1 MGENEKMLKSITEYL
16 NKIFTKLFGSKPT
29 VSNTDSNGNTNFSGN
44 NNTINNTNSNNN
56 NNNIN
61 SNNNINNSVN
71 TYNTPKTELE
81 TKKEILI
88 CKKDLYE
95 HILSYK
101 QHIFDVDV
109 IRLADLDLNKN
120 FLGKIEELK
129 KNIGIEIDLLKEHY
143 PELCELAKK
152 AFNSISDY
160 QLNAVSYGLLKQRVQ
175 IETQK
180 KLNNAE
186 YDEYEY
192 DKLMA
197 LYDKRSSD
205 ISQLKY
211 KVEDS
216 FPEYMNA
223 DRK

>member
-1 MGENEKMLKSITEYL
+1 MIISDYALEIKQSG
-16 NKIFTKLFGSKPT
+16 
-29 VSNTDSNGNTNFSGN
+29 FSVYEHNSN
-44 NNTINNTNSNNN
+44 NNNNNN

-61 SNNNINNSVN
+61 SNNNINNNINNSVN

-109 IRLADLDLNKN
+109 IRLADPDLNKN

-175 IETQK
+175 IETKK

-216 FPEYMNA
+216 FSEYMNA

>member
-29 VSNTDSNGNTNFSGN
+29 VSNTDSNGNTNLSGN
-44 NNTINNTNSNNN
+44 NNTINNNNSNNN

-109 IRLADLDLNKN
+109 ISLADLDLNKN

>member
-1 MGENEKMLKSITEYL
+1 MTPIKLLYL
-16 NKIFTKLFGSKPT
+16 IISDYALEIKQSG
-29 VSNTDSNGNTNFSGN
+29 FSVYEH
-44 NNTINNTNSNNN
+44 NSNNN

-61 SNNNINNSVN
+61 SNNNINNNINNSVN

-109 IRLADLDLNKN
+109 IRLADPDLNKN

-175 IETQK
+175 IETKK

-216 FPEYMNA
+216 FSEYMNA

>member
-1 MGENEKMLKSITEYL
+1 LLYL
-16 NKIFTKLFGSKPT
+16 IISDYALEIKQSG
-29 VSNTDSNGNTNFSGN
+29 FSVYEH
-44 NNTINNTNSNNN
+44 NSNNN

-61 SNNNINNSVN
+61 SNNNINNNINNSVN

-109 IRLADLDLNKN
+109 IRLADPDLNKN

-175 IETQK
+175 IETKK

-216 FPEYMNA
+216 FSEYMNA

>member
-1 MGENEKMLKSITEYL
+1 MFKSISEYL
-16 NKIFTKLFGSKPT
+16 NKILTKLFGSKPT
-29 VSNTDSNGNTNFSGN
+29 ISSNDSKGSMNIIG
-44 NNTINNTNSNNN
+44 NSNHD
-56 NNNIN
+56 NNID
-61 SNNNINNSVN
+61 NSVN

-88 CKKDLYE
+88 CKKELYE

-101 QHIFDVDV
+101 QHIFGVDV

-120 FLGKIEELK
+120 FLDTIKELK
-129 KNIGIEIDLLKEHY
+129 KTIDIEIDLLKEHY
-143 PELCELAKK
+143 PDLCELAKK

-160 QLNAVSYGLLKQRVQ
+160 QLHAVSYGLLKEKVQ

-186 YDEYEY
+186 YNEYEY
-192 DKLMA
+192 NKLMA
-197 LYDKRSSD
+197 LYDKRSSEID
-205 ISQLKY
+205 SYKY
-211 KVEDS
+211 EVEDS

-223 DRK
+223 YRK

>member
-44 NNTINNTNSNNN
+44 NNTNSNNN

>member
-1 MGENEKMLKSITEYL
+1 MFKSISEYL
-16 NKIFTKLFGSKPT
+16 NKILTKLFGSKPT
-29 VSNTDSNGNTNFSGN
+29 ISSNDSKGSMNIIG
-44 NNTINNTNSNNN
+44 NSNHD
-56 NNNIN
+56 NNID
-61 SNNNINNSVN
+61 NSVN

-120 FLGKIEELK
+120 FLDTIKELK
-129 KNIGIEIDLLKEHY
+129 KTIDIEIDLLKKHY
-143 PELCELAKK
+143 PDLCELAKK

-160 QLNAVSYGLLKQRVQ
+160 QLHAVSYGLLKEKVQ

-186 YDEYEY
+186 YNEYEY
-192 DKLMA
+192 NKLMA
-197 LYDKRSSD
+197 LYDKRSSEID
-205 ISQLKY
+205 SYKY

-216 FPEYMNA
+216 FPEYINA
-223 DRK
+223 DRKQKIL

>member
-1 MGENEKMLKSITEYL
+1 MFKSISEYL
-16 NKIFTKLFGSKPT
+16 NKILTKLFGSKPT
-29 VSNTDSNGNTNFSGN
+29 ISSNDSKGSMNIIG
-44 NNTINNTNSNNN
+44 NSNHD
-56 NNNIN
+56 NNID
-61 SNNNINNSVN
+61 NSVN

-120 FLGKIEELK
+120 FLDTIKELK
-129 KNIGIEIDLLKEHY
+129 KTIDIEIDLLKEHY
-143 PELCELAKK
+143 PDLCELAKK

-160 QLNAVSYGLLKQRVQ
+160 QLHAVSYGLLKEKVQ
-175 IETQK
+175 IETQN

-186 YDEYEY
+186 YNEYEY
-192 DKLMA
+192 NKLMA
-197 LYDKRSSD
+197 LYDKRSSEID
-205 ISQLKY
+205 SYKY

-216 FPEYMNA
+216 FPEYRNA

>member
-1 MGENEKMLKSITEYL
+1 MFKSISEYL
-16 NKIFTKLFGSKPT
+16 NKILTKLFGSKPT
-29 VSNTDSNGNTNFSGN
+29 ISSNDSKGSMNIIG
-44 NNTINNTNSNNN
+44 NSNHD
-56 NNNIN
+56 NNID
-61 SNNNINNSVN
+61 NSVN

-109 IRLADLDLNKN
+109 RKLADLDLNKN
-120 FLGKIEELK
+120 FLDTIKELK
-129 KNIGIEIDLLKEHY
+129 KTIDIEIDLLKEHY
-143 PELCELAKK
+143 PDLCELAKK

-160 QLNAVSYGLLKQRVQ
+160 QLHAVSYGLLKEKVQ

-186 YDEYEY
+186 YNEYEY
-192 DKLMA
+192 NKLMA
-197 LYDKRSSD
+197 LYDKRSSEID
-205 ISQLKY
+205 SYKY

-216 FPEYMNA
+216 FPEYVNA

>member
-1 MGENEKMLKSITEYL
+1 MFKSISEYL
-16 NKIFTKLFGSKPT
+16 NKILTKLFGSKPT
-29 VSNTDSNGNTNFSGN
+29 ISSNDSKGSMNIIG
-44 NNTINNTNSNNN
+44 NSNHD
-56 NNNIN
+56 NNID
-61 SNNNINNSVN
+61 NSVN

-81 TKKEILI
+81 TTKEILI

-101 QHIFDVDV
+101 HHIFDVDV
-109 IRLADLDLNKN
+109 KKLADLDLNKN
-120 FLGKIEELK
+120 FLDTIKELK
-129 KNIGIEIDLLKEHY
+129 KTIDIEIDLLKEHY
-143 PELCELAKK
+143 PDLCELAKK

-160 QLNAVSYGLLKQRVQ
+160 QLHAVSYGLLKEKVQ

-186 YDEYEY
+186 YNEYEY
-192 DKLMA
+192 NKLMA
-197 LYDKRSSD
+197 LYDKRSSEID
-205 ISQLKY
+205 SYKY
-211 KVEDS
+211 EVEDS

>member
-1 MGENEKMLKSITEYL
+1 MFKSISEYL
-16 NKIFTKLFGSKPT
+16 NKIRFKSISEYLNKILTKLFGSKPT
-29 VSNTDSNGNTNFSGN
+29 ISSNDSKGSMNIIGNS
-44 NNTINNTNSNNN
+44 SHD
-56 NNNIN
+56 NNID
-61 SNNNINNSVN
+61 NSVN

-109 IRLADLDLNKN
+109 IRLADLNSNKN
-120 FLGKIEELK
+120 FLDTIKELK
-129 KNIGIEIDLLKEHY
+129 KTIDIEIDLLKEHY
-143 PELCELAKK
+143 PDLCELAKK
-152 AFNSISDY
+152 AVNSISDY
-160 QLNAVSYGLLKQRVQ
+160 QLHAIYYGLLKEQVQ
-175 IETQK
+175 FAPQK

-186 YDEYEY
+186 YN
-192 DKLMA
+192 KLMA
-197 LYDKRSSD
+197 LYDKSSSELD
-205 ISQLKY
+205 SYKY

>member
-1 MGENEKMLKSITEYL
+1 MLKSITEYL
-16 NKIFTKLFGSKPT
+16 KKILTKIFGGKPT
-29 VSNTDSNGNTNFSGN
+29 VSNTDSNGNTNLSG
-44 NNTINNTNSNNN
+44 NNN
-56 NNNIN
+56 NNN
-61 SNNNINNSVN
+61 NNNNTSNSFNNNTNSIINNVDTIN
-71 TYNTPKTELE
+71 TQKTELE

-88 CKKDLYE
+88 CKKDLYD
-95 HILSYK
+95 HLLSYK

-109 IRLADLDLNKN
+109 IKLADLNLNKD
-120 FLGKIEELK
+120 FLDTVTELK

-160 QLNAVSYGLLKQRVQ
+160 QLNAVSYGSLKEKVQ

-192 DKLMA
+192 NKLMA

>member
-1 MGENEKMLKSITEYL
+1 MFKSISEYL
-16 NKIFTKLFGSKPT
+16 NKILTKLFGSKPT
-29 VSNTDSNGNTNFSGN
+29 ISSNDSKGSMNIIG
-44 NNTINNTNSNNN
+44 NSNHD
-56 NNNIN
+56 NNID
-61 SNNNINNSVN
+61 NSVN

-120 FLGKIEELK
+120 FLDTIKELK
-129 KNIGIEIDLLKEHY
+129 KTIDIEIDLLKEHY
-143 PELCELAKK
+143 PDLCELAKK

-160 QLNAVSYGLLKQRVQ
+160 QLHAVSYGLLKEKVQ

-186 YDEYEY
+186 YNEYEY
-192 DKLMA
+192 NKLMA
-197 LYDKRSSD
+197 LYDKRSSEID
-205 ISQLKY
+205 SYKY

-216 FPEYMNA
+216 FPEYRNA

>member
-1 MGENEKMLKSITEYL
+1 MFKSISEYL
-16 NKIFTKLFGSKPT
+16 NKILTKLFGSKPT
-29 VSNTDSNGNTNFSGN
+29 ISSNDSKGSMNIIG
-44 NNTINNTNSNNN
+44 NSNHD
-56 NNNIN
+56 NNID
-61 SNNNINNSVN
+61 NSVN

-88 CKKDLYE
+88 CKKDIYE

-120 FLGKIEELK
+120 FLDTIKELK
-129 KNIGIEIDLLKEHY
+129 KTIDIEIDLLKEHY
-143 PELCELAKK
+143 PDLCELAKK

-160 QLNAVSYGLLKQRVQ
+160 QLHAVSYGLLKEKVQ

-186 YDEYEY
+186 YNEYEY
-192 DKLMA
+192 NKLMA
-197 LYDKRSSD
+197 LYDKRSSEID
-205 ISQLKY
+205 SYKY

>member
-1 MGENEKMLKSITEYL
+1 MGENKIMFKSISEYL
-16 NKIFTKLFGSKPT
+16 NKILTKLFGSKPT
-29 VSNTDSNGNTNFSGN
+29 ISSNDSKESMNIIG
-44 NNTINNTNSNNN
+44 NSNHD
-56 NNNIN
+56 IK
-61 SNNNINNSVN
+61 IDNSVH

-81 TKKEILI
+81 TKKEVLI
-88 CKKDLYE
+88 CKKDLYG

-109 IRLADLDLNKN
+109 IRLADLDLNKD
-120 FLGKIEELK
+120 FLDTIKELK
-129 KNIGIEIDLLKEHY
+129 KNIDIEIDLLKEHY
-143 PELCELAKK
+143 PDLCELAKK

-160 QLNAVSYGLLKQRVQ
+160 QSHAVSYGLLKEKVQ

-186 YDEYEY
+186 YNEYEY
-192 DKLMA
+192 NKLMA
-197 LYDKRSSD
+197 LYDKRSSEID
-205 ISQLKY
+205 SYKN

>member
-152 AFNSISDY
+152 AFNNISDY

>member
-1 MGENEKMLKSITEYL
+1 M
-16 NKIFTKLFGSKPT
+16 
-29 VSNTDSNGNTNFSGN
+29 
-44 NNTINNTNSNNN
+44 
-56 NNNIN
+56 
-61 SNNNINNSVN
+61 
-71 TYNTPKTELE
+71 
-81 TKKEILI
+81 
-88 CKKDLYE
+88 
-95 HILSYK
+95 
-101 QHIFDVDV
+101 
-109 IRLADLDLNKN
+109 
-120 FLGKIEELK
+120 
-129 KNIGIEIDLLKEHY
+129 
-143 PELCELAKK
+143 AKK

-175 IETQK
+175 IETKK

-216 FPEYMNA
+216 FSEYMNA

>member
-1 MGENEKMLKSITEYL
+1 M
-16 NKIFTKLFGSKPT
+16 
-29 VSNTDSNGNTNFSGN
+29 SGN
-44 NNTINNTNSNNN
+44 NNTINNNNSNNN

-61 SNNNINNSVN
+61 SNNNSNNNINTSVN

-205 ISQLKY
+205 IGQLKY

>member
-1 MGENEKMLKSITEYL
+1 MIISDYALEIKQSG
-16 NKIFTKLFGSKPT
+16 
-29 VSNTDSNGNTNFSGN
+29 FSVYEH
-44 NNTINNTNSNNN
+44 NSNNN

-61 SNNNINNSVN
+61 SNNNINNNINNSVN

-109 IRLADLDLNKN
+109 IRLADPDLNKN

-175 IETQK
+175 IETKK

-216 FPEYMNA
+216 FSEYMNA

>member
-1 MGENEKMLKSITEYL
+1 MFKSISEYL
-16 NKIFTKLFGSKPT
+16 NKILTKLFGSKPT
-29 VSNTDSNGNTNFSGN
+29 ISSNDSKGSMNIIG
-44 NNTINNTNSNNN
+44 NSNHD
-56 NNNIN
+56 NNID
-61 SNNNINNSVN
+61 NSVN

-120 FLGKIEELK
+120 FLDTIKELK
-129 KNIGIEIDLLKEHY
+129 KTIDIEIDLLKEHY
-143 PELCELAKK
+143 PDLCELAKK

-160 QLNAVSYGLLKQRVQ
+160 QLHAVSYGLLKEKVQ

-186 YDEYEY
+186 YNEYEY
-192 DKLMA
+192 NKLMA
-197 LYDKRSSD
+197 LYDKRSSEID
-205 ISQLKY
+205 SYKY

-216 FPEYMNA
+216 FPEYVNA

>member
-1 MGENEKMLKSITEYL
+1 MFKSISEYL
-16 NKIFTKLFGSKPT
+16 NKILTKLFGSKPT
-29 VSNTDSNGNTNFSGN
+29 ISSNDSKGSMNIIG
-44 NNTINNTNSNNN
+44 NSNHD
-56 NNNIN
+56 NNID
-61 SNNNINNSVN
+61 NSVN

-81 TKKEILI
+81 TTKEILI

-120 FLGKIEELK
+120 FLDTIKELK
-129 KNIGIEIDLLKEHY
+129 KTIDIEIDLLKEHY
-143 PELCELAKK
+143 PDLCELAKK

-160 QLNAVSYGLLKQRVQ
+160 QLHAVSYGLLKEKVQ

-186 YDEYEY
+186 YNEYEY
-192 DKLMA
+192 NKLMA
-197 LYDKRSSD
+197 LYDKRSSEID
-205 ISQLKY
+205 SYKN

-216 FPEYMNA
+216 FPEYRNA

>member
-120 FLGKIEELK
+120 FLDTIKELK
-129 KNIGIEIDLLKEHY
+129 KTIDIEIDLLKEHY
-143 PELCELAKK
+143 PDLCELAKK

>member
-1 MGENEKMLKSITEYL
+1 MGENKIMFKSISEYL
-16 NKIFTKLFGSKPT
+16 NKILTKLFGSKPT
-29 VSNTDSNGNTNFSGN
+29 ISSNDSKESMNIIG
-44 NNTINNTNSNNN
+44 NSNHD
-56 NNNIN
+56 IK
-61 SNNNINNSVN
+61 IDNSVH

-81 TKKEILI
+81 TKKEVLI
-88 CKKDLYE
+88 CKKNLYE

-109 IRLADLDLNKN
+109 IRLADLDLNKD
-120 FLGKIEELK
+120 FLDTIKELK
-129 KNIGIEIDLLKEHY
+129 KNIDIEIDLLKEHY
-143 PELCELAKK
+143 PDLCELAKK

-160 QLNAVSYGLLKQRVQ
+160 QSHAVSYGLLKEKVQ

-186 YDEYEY
+186 YNEYEY
-192 DKLMA
+192 NKLMA
-197 LYDKRSSD
+197 LYDKRSSEID
-205 ISQLKY
+205 SYKN
-211 KVEDS
+211 KVEYS

>member
-1 MGENEKMLKSITEYL
+1 MFKSISEYL
-16 NKIFTKLFGSKPT
+16 NKILTKLFGSKPT
-29 VSNTDSNGNTNFSGN
+29 ISSNDSKGSMNIIG
-44 NNTINNTNSNNN
+44 NSNHD
-56 NNNIN
+56 NNID
-61 SNNNINNSVN
+61 NSVN

-120 FLGKIEELK
+120 FLDTIKELK
-129 KNIGIEIDLLKEHY
+129 KTIDIEIDLLKEHY
-143 PELCELAKK
+143 PDLCELAKK

-160 QLNAVSYGLLKQRVQ
+160 QLHAVSYGLLKEKVQ

-186 YDEYEY
+186 YNEYEY
-192 DKLMA
+192 NKLMA
-197 LYDKRSSD
+197 LYDKRSSEID
-205 ISQLKY
+205 SYKY

>member
-1 MGENEKMLKSITEYL
+1 MFKSISEYL
-16 NKIFTKLFGSKPT
+16 NKILTKLFGSKPT
-29 VSNTDSNGNTNFSGN
+29 ISSNDSKGSMNIIG
-44 NNTINNTNSNNN
+44 NSNHD
-56 NNNIN
+56 NNID
-61 SNNNINNSVN
+61 NSVN

-120 FLGKIEELK
+120 FLDTIKELK
-129 KNIGIEIDLLKEHY
+129 KTIDIEIDLLKEHY
-143 PELCELAKK
+143 PDLCELAKK

-160 QLNAVSYGLLKQRVQ
+160 QLHAVSYGLLKEKVQ

-186 YDEYEY
+186 YNEYEY
-192 DKLMA
+192 NKLMA
-197 LYDKRSSD
+197 LYDKRSSEID
-205 ISQLKY
+205 SYKY

-216 FPEYMNA
+216 FPEYINA

>member
-29 VSNTDSNGNTNFSGN
+29 VSNTDSNGNTNLSGN
-44 NNTINNTNSNNN
+44 NNTINNNNS
-56 NNNIN
+56 NNIN
-61 SNNNINNSVN
+61 SNINSNNINNSVN

-88 CKKDLYE
+88 CKKDLYK

-109 IRLADLDLNKN
+109 IRLADLDLNKD
-120 FLGKIEELK
+120 FLDTIKELK
-129 KNIGIEIDLLKEHY
+129 KTIDIEINLLKEHY
-143 PELCELAKK
+143 PDLCELAKK

-160 QLNAVSYGLLKQRVQ
+160 QSHAVSYGLLKEKVQ
-175 IETQK
+175 IETKK

-186 YDEYEY
+186 YNEYEY
-192 DKLMA
+192 NKLMA
-197 LYDKRSSD
+197 LYDKRSSEID
-205 ISQLKY
+205 SYKY

>member
-1 MGENEKMLKSITEYL
+1 MGENKIMFKSISEYL
-16 NKIFTKLFGSKPT
+16 NKILTKLFGSKPT
-29 VSNTDSNGNTNFSGN
+29 ISSNDSKGSMNIIG
-44 NNTINNTNSNNN
+44 NSNHD
-56 NNNIN
+56 IK
-61 SNNNINNSVN
+61 IDNSVH

-81 TKKEILI
+81 TKKEVLI

-109 IRLADLDLNKN
+109 IRLADLDLNKD
-120 FLGKIEELK
+120 FLDTIKELK
-129 KNIGIEIDLLKEHY
+129 KTIDIEIDLLKEHY
-143 PELCELAKK
+143 PDLCELAKK

-160 QLNAVSYGLLKQRVQ
+160 QSHAVSYGLLKEKVQ

-186 YDEYEY
+186 YNEYEY
-192 DKLMA
+192 NKLMA
-197 LYDKRSSD
+197 LYDKRSSEID
-205 ISQLKY
+205 SYKY

>member
-1 MGENEKMLKSITEYL
+1 MFKSISEYL
-16 NKIFTKLFGSKPT
+16 NKILTKLFGSKPT
-29 VSNTDSNGNTNFSGN
+29 ISSNDSKGSMNIIG
-44 NNTINNTNSNNN
+44 NSNHD
-56 NNNIN
+56 NNID
-61 SNNNINNSVN
+61 NSVN

-120 FLGKIEELK
+120 FLDTIKELK
-129 KNIGIEIDLLKEHY
+129 KTIDIEIDLLKEHY
-143 PELCELAKK
+143 PDLCELAKK

-160 QLNAVSYGLLKQRVQ
+160 QLHAVSYGLLKEKVQ
-175 IETQK
+175 IETQN

-186 YDEYEY
+186 YNEYEY
-192 DKLMA
+192 NKLMA
-197 LYDKRSSD
+197 LYDKRSSEID
-205 ISQLKY
+205 SYKY

>member
-1 MGENEKMLKSITEYL
+1 MFKSISEYL
-16 NKIFTKLFGSKPT
+16 NKILTKLFGSKPT
-29 VSNTDSNGNTNFSGN
+29 ISSNDSKGSMNIIG
-44 NNTINNTNSNNN
+44 NSNHD
-56 NNNIN
+56 NNID
-61 SNNNINNSVN
+61 NSVN

-120 FLGKIEELK
+120 FLDTIKELK
-129 KNIGIEIDLLKEHY
+129 KTIDIEIDLLKEHY
-143 PELCELAKK
+143 PDLCELAKK

-160 QLNAVSYGLLKQRVQ
+160 QLHAVSYGLLKEKVQ

-186 YDEYEY
+186 YNEYEY
-192 DKLMA
+192 NKLMA
-197 LYDKRSSD
+197 LYDKRSSEID
-205 ISQLKY
+205 SYKY
-211 KVEDS
+211 EVEDS

>member
-1 MGENEKMLKSITEYL
+1 MNI
-16 NKIFTKLFGSKPT
+16 I
-29 VSNTDSNGNTNFSGN
+29 GNS
-44 NNTINNTNSNNN
+44 SHD
-56 NNNIN
+56 NNID
-61 SNNNINNSVN
+61 NSVN

-109 IRLADLDLNKN
+109 IRLADLNSNKN
-120 FLGKIEELK
+120 FLDTIKELK
-129 KNIGIEIDLLKEHY
+129 KTIDIEIDLLKEHY
-143 PELCELAKK
+143 PDLCELAKK
-152 AFNSISDY
+152 TVNSISDY
-160 QLNAVSYGLLKQRVQ
+160 QLHAIYYGLLKEQVQ
-175 IETQK
+175 FAPQK

-186 YDEYEY
+186 YN
-192 DKLMA
+192 KLMA
-197 LYDKRSSD
+197 LYDKSSSELD
-205 ISQLKY
+205 SYKY

>member
-1 MGENEKMLKSITEYL
+1 MFKSISEYL
-16 NKIFTKLFGSKPT
+16 NKILTKLFGSKPT
-29 VSNTDSNGNTNFSGN
+29 ISSNDSKGSMNIIG
-44 NNTINNTNSNNN
+44 NSNHD
-56 NNNIN
+56 NNID
-61 SNNNINNSVN
+61 NSVN

-120 FLGKIEELK
+120 FLDTIKELK
-129 KNIGIEIDLLKEHY
+129 KTIDIEIDLLKEHY
-143 PELCELAKK
+143 PDLCELAKK

-160 QLNAVSYGLLKQRVQ
+160 QLHAVSYGLLKEKVQ

-186 YDEYEY
+186 YNEYEY
-192 DKLMA
+192 NKLMA
-197 LYDKRSSD
+197 LYDKRSSEID
-205 ISQLKY
+205 SYKN

-216 FPEYMNA
+216 FPEYRNA